1 MQAPASSS
9 CLGFAADITHTCMLL
24 KSNNMAVSCAPCVT
38 SPASLQ
44 IRLPQST
51 VESQPPL
58 SPPGGRSYV
67 MLQLQAYPITPSA
80 AADFSLFPWDNASSC
95 LSWGRRPGPSRD
107 GQHRSPAGSGSTQQL
122 QTPPPPRV
130 CVHHCTIPGT
140 ARHDIV
146 GWMLLPVVVLADGH

>member
-107 GQHRSPAGSGSTQQL
+107 GQHRSPAGERGIIWNDPTL
-122 QTPPPPRV
+122 AIPWPIETPRLSDRDQAMP
-130 CVHHCTIPGT
+130 T
-140 ARHDIV
+140 
-146 GWMLLPVVVLADGH
+146 LAAYLSAER